1 MKCSPT
7 EIRCIEKRA
16 RDMERRY
23 AQEYQYSPYDEIT
36 EPQPIRG
43 INVTAPLPIS
53 ALPRESWFTRAMRGI
68 GKFFAAIV
76 KKINQ
81 LLALGL
87 AVLLLLLFTRFVLDF
102 FNLKL
107 SLFAQWVFQLTSS
120 LVLPFNNLL
129 PALPYQGYTIDV
141 STLIA
146 IIVYILAVTI
156 VRQFL
161 KLLVTRPF

>member
-1 MKCSPT
+1 
-7 EIRCIEKRA
+7 
-16 RDMERRY
+16 MEHRY
-23 AQEYQYSPYDEIT
+23 APEYDDYTPYDEIT
-36 EPQPIRG
+36 EPQLAR
-43 INVTAPLPIS
+43 INITAPLPVS
-53 ALPRESWFTRAMRGI
+53 AMHRQSWFARTMGGI
-68 GKFFAAIV
+68 GRFAAII

-81 LLALGL
+81 LLGLGL
-87 AVLLLLLFTRFVLDF
+87 AVLLLLLFTRFALDF

-107 SLFAQWVFQLTSS
+107 SLFAQWVFQLTAP

-146 IIVYILAVTI
+146 IIVYTLAVTI

-161 KLLVTRPF
+161 KVLVTRP